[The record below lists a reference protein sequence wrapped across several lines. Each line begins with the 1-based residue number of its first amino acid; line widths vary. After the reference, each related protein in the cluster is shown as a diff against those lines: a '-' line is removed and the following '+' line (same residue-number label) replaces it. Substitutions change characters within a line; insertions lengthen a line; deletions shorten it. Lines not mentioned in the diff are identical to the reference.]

1 MMAVDSAVSA
11 SNIEIAPL
19 AALLG
24 YHADL
29 EGVIRDVKFT
39 FRGIPERALDGQG
52 SLRLA
57 ADGFR
62 LNKRGWESLE
72 LGARMIHRR
81 VAVSDLVLKQK
92 ENTLAA
98 SGEFSLDQGWLG
110 MAKAPFLLHLTASI
124 NDLGALAGL
133 FGSPFD
139 EMSGRMSLSGSIN
152 GQAGKLGGFLTLEG
166 SQMGFRKRPVDSGRV
181 EVSFAGSEAQVTQCE
196 FWSGEDFVRAKGNVE
211 ISAPHTYSGEIQA
224 RTKNLSAYR
233 DFFKGHKD
241 SRGARRC
248 RPNSLARRRKCFCPF
263 RSVQCLP

>member
-1 MMAVDSAVSA
+1 MA
-11 SNIEIAPL
+11 
-19 AALLG
+19 
-24 YHADL
+24 
-29 EGVIRDVKFT
+29 GVRC
-39 FRGIPERALDGQG
+39 G
-52 SLRLA
+52 LA

-124 NDLGALAGL
+124 NELGALAGL

-166 SQMGFRKRPVDSGRV
+166 SQMGFRKQPIDSGRV
-181 EVSFAGSEAQVTQCE
+181 EVSFAGSEVQVTQCE

-211 ISAPHTYSGEIQA
+211 IE
-224 RTKNLSAYR
+224 
-233 DFFKGHKD
+233 
-241 SRGARRC
+241 
-248 RPNSLARRRKCFCPF
+248 CP
-263 RSVQCLP
+263 SHLCG